1 MLNLFSSGIYL
12 KYYLLDVK
20 QQSINQSIKPSDIV
34 GVIIMPL
41 LIISFLNA
49 LGSGDVSL
57 GSTCKDAP
65 YIFKWWV
72 KMPSK

>member
-57 GSTCKDAP
+57 GSTCKDHDHP
-65 YIFKWWV
+65 YKYVVYIRD
-72 KMPSK
+72 